1 MKIWIDYDRMTNEQ
15 FQIVTYNKWI
25 SPNIQVPGPVFRRWT
40 PNFQEKVGC
49 FTAKGVACLKVRIR
63 EDIGTCPKQHDWLR
77 KFIHIFHGHL
87 KCFGCS
93 TIFTHA
99 VIKKQ
104 KHHAWRFASVAF
116 CCHSCKGDNKVASS
130 SSSSSSTTTTT
141 NYSSTSHHLTIS
153 HKTSPIHHKL
163 QSCFLLL
170 KAAREKSDVCTKV
183 KHHSHQRTVG
193 FEAVGIPQIM
203 CYPMLLL
210 CRYLRDTHFLY
221 TSSASSTNNSR
232 LAYHTAVLWLVISTI
247 MSFDYRF
254 NYKLCIYIYVNYQ
267 QYHYCIRLPVI
278 TALGSR
284 SYCWNPVSKYS

>member
-1 MKIWIDYDRMTNEQ
+1 MIEWRMNNFRLWRTTSESLQTSKFLAQ
-15 FQIVTYNKWI
+15 FFGDGRQI
-25 SPNIQVPGPVFRRWT
+25 FRRKWDVS
-40 PNFQEKVGC
+40 QQ
-49 FTAKGVACLKVRIR
+49 KGVACLKVRIR
-63 EDIGTCPKQHDWLR
+63 EEIGTCPKQHDWLR

-104 KHHAWRFASVAF
+104 KHRAWRFASVAF

-130 SSSSSSTTTTT
+130 SSSTTTT

-183 KHHSHQRTVG
+183 KHHSHHRTVG

-221 TSSASSTNNSR
+221 TSSASSTNNSH
-232 LAYHTAVLWLVISTI
+232 LAYHTAVLWLVISII

-254 NYKLCIYIYVNYQ
+254 NYQLCIYIYMLIISSIIIVSDFLSLQ
-267 QYHYCIRLPVI
+267 HSEAGH
-278 TALGSR
+278 TAGIQFP
-284 SYCWNPVSKYS
+284 NTHKYIIILII